1 MAPMMEQLED
11 AQATSNVDVLAD
23 EDSRVASR
31 IESPENGDSVPF
43 LVIEP
48 TAGWRSINFR
58 ELWRFRELL
67 FFLTWRDV
75 QVRYKQTVLGAA
87 WAVIQPLMTMVVFN
101 IFFGKLGGMDQ
112 KIDGPYPVFAYAG
125 LLPWI
130 FFSGSVSHSGQSL
143 IQSERLISKVY
154 FPRLLI
160 PFAAVGAQIVDF
172 GISFLVMLGIM
183 AWYHVIPTWSMLLL
197 PVLVAGTTLAALGAG
212 TLLASLS
219 IAYRDFR
226 YVIPFLVQI
235 WMFVSPVPYSSK
247 EIPEK
252 WRLVYAINPMAGLI
266 EGFRAALLGE
276 TIAWDTLGVSL
287 VAAAIIFLIGLSYFR
302 RTERRFADIV

>member
-1 MAPMMEQLED
+1 MMEQLEE
-11 AQATSNVDVLAD
+11 TEISLPGV
-23 EDSRVASR
+23 EKPPVALPLD
-31 IESPENGDSVPF
+31 SPEDHDREPW
-43 LVIEP
+43 LVIQP

-58 ELWRFRELL
+58 ELWRFRELM

-87 WAVIQPLMTMVVFN
+87 WAVIQPVMTMVVFN
-101 IFFGKLGGMDQ
+101 IFFGKLGGMNREVVDA
-112 KIDGPYPVFAYAG
+112 YPVFLYAA
-125 LLPWI
+125 LLPWT

-154 FPRLLI
+154 FPRLII

-183 AWYHVIPTWSMLLL
+183 AWYHVVPTWNVLLL

-226 YVIPFLVQI
+226 YVIPFLVQM
-235 WMFVSPVPYSSK
+235 WLFVSPVLYPWSRV
-247 EIPEK
+247 PNA
-252 WRLVYAINPMAGLI
+252 WRLAYAINPMAGLI
-266 EGFRAALLGE
+266 GGYRAALLGE
-276 TIAWDTLGVSL
+276 PIAWDTLGVSL
-287 VAAAIIFLIGLSYFR
+287 ASAAILFLIGLSYFR

>member
-1 MAPMMEQLED
+1 MEQLEV
-11 AQATSNVDVLAD
+11 TETHLPVDSPVD
-23 EDSRVASR
+23 E
-31 IESPENGDSVPF
+31 ESPAVPQYDASGNQDGKPL
-43 LVIEP
+43 LVIRP
-48 TAGWRSINFR
+48 TAGWRSINVR

-87 WAVIQPLMTMVVFN
+87 WAVIQPVMTMVVFT
-101 IFFGKLGGMDQ
+101 IFFGRLGGMNREV
-112 KIDGPYPVFAYAG
+112 GYAYPVFVYAA
-125 LLPWI
+125 LLPWT
-130 FFSGSVSHSGQSL
+130 FFSGSVSQSGQSL

-154 FPRLLI
+154 FPRLI
-160 PFAAVGAQIVDF
+160 VPFAAVGAQIVDF

-183 AWYHVIPTWSMLLL
+183 AWYGIVPSWNALIL

-226 YVIPFLVQI
+226 YVIPFLIQI
-235 WMFVSPVPYSSK
+235 WMFVSPVLYPWSRVPD
-247 EIPEK
+247 E
-252 WRLVYAINPMAGLI
+252 WRLAYAINPMAGLI
-266 EGFRAALLGE
+266 GGYRAALLGE
-276 TIAWDTLGVSL
+276 PIAWDTLGISL
-287 VAAAIIFLIGLSYFR
+287 GSATILFLIGLSYFR